1 LIFVTVAALGLPVA
15 ALASAPITGSV
26 INRTTNKPSA
36 GDEVT
41 LLNLVAGMQEVG
53 HGTTDAKG
61 RFSLSSVDG
70 GKYLVRVTHDTASY
84 FQPVPDGA
92 SAVDVNVYDSGAKVA
107 GVTTEVL
114 VVRAQTDAGGANL
127 QVTEDFVVKNASN
140 PPMTQYSKE
149 PFDLYL
155 PEGAVVEASA
165 AKSPDGVPTAQDLTP
180 LGEKGKYTIIFPI
193 RPGETQIEVA
203 YHLPYTGKLALNL
216 KVAGLTEMVA
226 VNLPKSMSFTPGDDK
241 FAPVTGEPTT
251 NSQTYVARGLSAG
264 DGAAFEVGGSGQLP
278 RDARGSEQGAQGQDQ
293 GAGAEQG
300 QAGQDTAPGKGLG
313 NPLDPN
319 GTNEPFATKYKW
331 WMLGALGL
339 MLVAAA
345 GVLLRKPTVAP
356 VGAGSVASSL
366 PVAAS
371 SPVAVDAWS
380 VASSVARAAG
390 VGQTQL
396 LQVLKDEIFALETEH
411 LQGRINEAEY
421 AQNKAAIELILRRA
435 LARNGAA
442 GGPPAGTAV

>member
-1 LIFVTVAALGLPVA
+1 MG
-15 ALASAPITGSV
+15 ALASAPITGTV
-26 INRTTNKPSA
+26 IDRTTNKPSA

-70 GKYLVRVTHDTASY
+70 GKYLVRVMHDTASY

-92 SAVDVNVYDSGAKVA
+92 SSVDVNVYDSGAKVA

-127 QVTEDFVVKNASN
+127 EVTEDFVVKNASD
-140 PPMTQYSKE
+140 PPRTQYSKE

-155 PEGAVVEASA
+155 PAGAVIEASA

-203 YHLPYTGKLALNL
+203 YHLPYTGKMALNL

-226 VNLPKSMSFTPGDDK
+226 VNLPKSMSFTPSDDK
-241 FAPVTGEPTT
+241 FAPVTGGPAT
-251 NSQTYVARGLSAG
+251 NSQTYVARGLGAG
-264 DGAAFEVGGSGQLP
+264 DAAAFEVGGSGQLP
-278 RDARGSEQGAQGQDQ
+278 RDARGSEQGAQGEDQ
-293 GAGAEQG
+293 GAAAGEAAQDT
-300 QAGQDTAPGKGLG
+300 GQDTAPGKGLG
-313 NPLDPN
+313 VPLDPN

-356 VGAGSVASSL
+356 VGAGVSSL
-366 PVAAS
+366 PVAAG
-371 SPVAVDAWS
+371 PLA
-380 VASSVARAAG
+380 AAG
-390 VGQTQL
+390 VRATPAVGQAQL
-396 LQVLKDEIFALETEH
+396 LQVLKDELFGLETER
-411 LQGRINEAEY
+411 LQGRIGEAEY
-421 AQNKAAIELILRRA
+421 AQTKAAIELILWRA
-435 LARNGAA
+435 LARNGVA
-442 GGPPAGTAV
+442 GGPPAGTVV